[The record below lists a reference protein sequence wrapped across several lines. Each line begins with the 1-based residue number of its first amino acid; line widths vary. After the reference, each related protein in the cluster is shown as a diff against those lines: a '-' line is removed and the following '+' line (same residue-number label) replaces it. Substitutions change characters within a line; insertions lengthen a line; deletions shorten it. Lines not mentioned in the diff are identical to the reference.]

1 MSAEKVRCV
10 QGTLNICRKTGI
22 AAHLSGELLRSAQT
36 GCHTKRIL
44 MIACTH
50 VNEGKRCGAK
60 KWCPVILN
68 GVASF
73 VILNGAF
80 GGVKDLGH
88 GIMVILLPTS
98 I

>member
-1 MSAEKVRCV
+1 
-10 QGTLNICRKTGI
+10 
-22 AAHLSGELLRSAQT
+22 
-36 GCHTKRIL
+36 

>member
-1 MSAEKVRCV
+1 
-10 QGTLNICRKTGI
+10 
-22 AAHLSGELLRSAQT
+22 
-36 GCHTKRIL
+36 

-80 GGVKDLGH
+80 GGVKDLRYGTGTVILNRVKDLGH
-88 GIMVILLPTS
+88 GMMVTFITDEYVEVYQILRCRS
-98 I
+98 E